1 MDKKRMSWQELYRY
15 MVEFNEKHNITCKGF
30 GPKVTAVA
38 VITEDSFD
46 AEYTEEQ
53 RSYRFTNHNK
63 AFIPSNLSR
72 SIFADCLDGTEMGI
86 RLDWYLGDRWI
97 VEYAY
102 IESEDE
108 ETS

>member
-1 MDKKRMSWQELYRY
+1 MDKKRMSWRELCNYL
-15 MVEFNEKHNITCKGF
+15 VAFNEKHNITCKGF
-30 GPKVTAVA
+30 GPKVTAVV
-38 VITEDSFD
+38 VITEGSFD
-46 AEYTEEQ
+46 QAYTEEE

-63 AFIPSNLSR
+63 AFIPSNISR
-72 SIFADCLDGTEMGI
+72 SIFADCLDGTDAGI
-86 RLDWYLGDRWI
+86 RLDWYLGDSWE

>member
-1 MDKKRMSWQELYRY
+1 MDKNRMSWQELCQYL
-15 MVEFNEKHNITCKGF
+15 VAFNEKHNITCKGF

-38 VITEDSFD
+38 VITEGSFIT
-46 AEYTEEQ
+46 AYTEEE

-72 SIFADCLDGTEMGI
+72 SIFADCLDGTDSGV
-86 RLDWYLGDRWI
+86 RLDWQLDEGWK

-108 ETS
+108 EIS

>member
-1 MDKKRMSWQELYRY
+1 MEKTRMSWRELCNYL
-15 MVEFNEKHNITCKGF
+15 VAFNEKHNITCKGF
-30 GPKVTAVA
+30 GPKVTAVV
-38 VITEDSFD
+38 VITKGSFD
-46 AEYTEEQ
+46 RAYTEEE

-63 AFIPSNLSR
+63 AFIPSNISR
-72 SIFADCLDGTEMGI
+72 SIFADCLDGKEVGI
-86 RLDWYLGDRWI
+86 RIDWYLGDSWE

>member
-1 MDKKRMSWQELYRY
+1 MDKKRMSWQELCNYLIA
-15 MVEFNEKHNITCKGF
+15 FNEKHNITCKGF
-30 GPKVTAVA
+30 GPKVTAVV

-46 AEYTEEQ
+46 QPYTEEE

-63 AFIPSNLSR
+63 AFIPSNISR
-72 SIFADCLDGTEMGI
+72 SIFADCLDYKDLGI
-86 RLDWYLGDRWI
+86 RLDWYLGDSWK

>member
-1 MDKKRMSWQELYRY
+1 MDKKRMSWQELCQYL
-15 MVEFNEKHNITCKGF
+15 VAFNEKHNITCKGS
-30 GPKVTAVA
+30 GPKVTAVV
-38 VITEDSFD
+38 VISEDSFY
-46 AEYTEEQ
+46 APYTEKE

-72 SIFADCLDGTEMGI
+72 SIFADCLDDKEVGI
-86 RLDWYLGDRWI
+86 RLDWYLGDAWK

>member
-1 MDKKRMSWQELYRY
+1 MDKKRMSWQELCRY
-15 MVEFNEKHNITCKGF
+15 MVAFNEKHKITCKGF

-38 VITEDSFD
+38 VISEDSFD
-46 AEYTEEQ
+46 AAYTEVQ

-72 SIFADCLDGTEMGI
+72 SIFADCLDDTEVGI
-86 RLDWYLGDRWI
+86 RLDWYLGERWK

>member
-1 MDKKRMSWQELYRY
+1 MEKTRMSWRELCNYL
-15 MVEFNEKHNITCKGF
+15 VAFNEKHNITCKGF
-30 GPKVTAVA
+30 GPKVTAVV
-38 VITEDSFD
+38 VITEGSFD
-46 AEYTEEQ
+46 RAYTEEE

-63 AFIPSNLSR
+63 AFIPSNISR
-72 SIFADCLDGTEMGI
+72 SIFADCLDGKEVGVRI
-86 RLDWYLGDRWI
+86 DWYLGDSWE

>member
-1 MDKKRMSWQELYRY
+1 MDKKRMSGQELCQY
-15 MVEFNEKHNITCKGF
+15 MVAFNEKHNITCKGF

-38 VITEDSFD
+38 VISEDSFY
-46 AEYTEEQ
+46 APYTEKE

-63 AFIPSNLSR
+63 AFIPSNASR
-72 SIFADCLDGTEMGI
+72 SIFADCLDDKEVGI
-86 RLDWYLGDRWI
+86 RLDWYLGESWK